1 MKEKNVNT
9 YINCGSVR
17 DLAFERLGILAYAIR
32 FGGVAA
38 SDIIKGELI
47 KTNFV
52 RKMWANADAK
62 EKRATAKLL
71 GLGVSQEDIIAM
83 IKEFAQETKGRLTIN
98 VIEAEFSEEQAKVT
112 RQKIEELTRG
122 RVCLEMYVT
131 ILQGTVTIEMQKGE

>member
-1 MKEKNVNT
+1 
-9 YINCGSVR
+9 
-17 DLAFERLGILAYAIR
+17 
-32 FGGVAA
+32 
-38 SDIIKGELI
+38 
-47 KTNFV
+47 
-52 RKMWANADAK
+52 
-62 EKRATAKLL
+62 
-71 GLGVSQEDIIAM
+71 M